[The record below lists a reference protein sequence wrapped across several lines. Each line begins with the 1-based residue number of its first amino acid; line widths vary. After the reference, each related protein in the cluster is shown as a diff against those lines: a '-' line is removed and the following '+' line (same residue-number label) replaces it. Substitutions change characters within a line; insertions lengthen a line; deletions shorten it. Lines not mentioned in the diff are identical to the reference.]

1 MNNLTAAA
9 GIANIATF
17 TIIGYH
23 MIALTIDDY
32 ISALELVSIEWD
44 NSITGIFSQYTN
56 VNRTCI
62 IFPFKE
68 IAVVR
73 TNTDNCLN
81 SKASS
86 PFPTFP
92 FLFPITAI

>member
-44 NSITGIFSQYTN
+44 NSITGIFSQYMKPVWCAIGEAISMTSSW
-56 VNRTCI
+56 VRCNRS
-62 IFPFKE
+62 
-68 IAVVR
+68 A
-73 TNTDNCLN
+73 
-81 SKASS
+81 
-86 PFPTFP
+86 
-92 FLFPITAI
+92 